1 MGRRRDYDE
10 GYEDARRDMLD
21 RETGSRRGGDVAF
34 TAAVF
39 IKYAAIVIVVLV
51 IAYVVLRIVGAIQGA
66 F

>member
-10 GYEDARRDMLD
+10 GYEDARREMTD
-21 RETGSRRGGDVAF
+21 RETSSRRGGGAF

-51 IAYVVLRIVGAIQGA
+51 VAYVVLRIVGAIQGA
-66 F
+66 V